1 MNFKSCGWR
10 DIHCSSLD
18 LFEEEENSVKYI
30 NIEKKRDKKVKLIR
44 RYLRLKSKF
53 NFF

>member
-1 MNFKSCGWR
+1 MERYTLF
-10 DIHCSSLD
+10 SLD
-18 LFEEEENSVKYI
+18 LSEEEENSVKYI